1 MFKKY
6 IVVVKAA
13 VKKSFVVVEKVEVA
27 VAVKVAVV
35 LLYILFKLITIVE
48 VYLELILSNESL
60 YKIDK

>member
-1 MFKKY
+1 M
-6 IVVVKAA
+6 
-13 VKKSFVVVEKVEVA
+13 VVEKVEVA

-60 YKIDK
+60 YKIYK